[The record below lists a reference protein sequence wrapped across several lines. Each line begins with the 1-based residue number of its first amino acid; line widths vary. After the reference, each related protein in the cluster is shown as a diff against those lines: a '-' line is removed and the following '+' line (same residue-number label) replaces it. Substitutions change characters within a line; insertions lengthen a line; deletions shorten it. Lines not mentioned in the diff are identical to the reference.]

1 MIESPRNRISVFCK
15 VSVLLMF
22 GLQPLFGLAQTNIE
36 RRVYYLDVTYSMVKP
51 NNLWDAVRENLVDA
65 IRDVDDINTEL
76 VVVTFEKDIV
86 DVWERKADDEGKA
99 FLISK
104 IESMPLPSRS
114 TMTNLYA
121 PWKDFVERQ
130 AKAGRINY
138 MFFMTDGEHE
148 VGGDFLSLISKWTG
162 STNPMTYGFY
172 VMLSPSAHN
181 DDVSQ
186 KINAQKRLWIVN
198 TANMNMNLIRL
209 APQAT
214 WNVRTEDFF
223 DVPVYFS
230 GSEGRVLDDIS
241 VESTN
246 PHLKI
251 RSYDVTEQ
259 RMRVHVSTDINAA
272 TYPEESY
279 MNLKIQY
286 QGNND
291 KTVLMS
297 ENVRVKCLNKK
308 ESKLTLDDSRIR
320 GNVSHYSKFLWKEAA
335 THPYK
340 TILSYNYNEDAIG
353 ENAIAEF
360 EIVDHEGKRV
370 SSRDLQ
376 LKVDGQL
383 VDGNRF
389 SLPLGQEEVTLE
401 FTFPDHVES
410 GKYQGSFRL
419 SNSTL
424 DRIDNQE
431 LSGKQGYDALRWTI
445 RYKHAMNPL
454 TKDMLGVLIVLGVL
468 ALIWF
473 AVIRNIKY
481 PRFPRFR
488 KTVLLQKNGKTVS
501 QHHVVFTGARQ
512 VVFSNKKVK
521 QSVLNRFFTGKIVS
535 FVNPEFKTAIYF
547 NPKRKSAIV
556 KALGYRIDPNPVPRS
571 GRATITNI
579 ADKFTIV
586 LQ

>member
-1 MIESPRNRISVFCK
+1 
-15 VSVLLMF
+15 
-22 GLQPLFGLAQTNIE
+22 
-36 RRVYYLDVTYSMVKP
+36 
-51 NNLWDAVRENLVDA
+51 
-65 IRDVDDINTEL
+65 
-76 VVVTFEKDIV
+76 
-86 DVWERKADDEGKA
+86 
-99 FLISK
+99 
-104 IESMPLPSRS
+104 
-114 TMTNLYA
+114 
-121 PWKDFVERQ
+121 
-130 AKAGRINY
+130 
-138 MFFMTDGEHE
+138 
-148 VGGDFLSLISKWTG
+148 
-162 STNPMTYGFY
+162 
-172 VMLSPSAHN
+172 
-181 DDVSQ
+181 
-186 KINAQKRLWIVN
+186 
-198 TANMNMNLIRL
+198 
-209 APQAT
+209 
-214 WNVRTEDFF
+214 
-223 DVPVYFS
+223 
-230 GSEGRVLDDIS
+230 
-241 VESTN
+241 
-246 PHLKI
+246 
-251 RSYDVTEQ
+251 
-259 RMRVHVSTDINAA
+259 MRVHVSTDINAA

-279 MNLKIQY
+279 INLKIQY

-454 TKDMLGVLIVLGVL
+454 AKDMLGVLIVLGVL

-521 QSVLNRFFTGKIVS
+521 QSLLNRFFTGKIVS

-571 GRATITNI
+571 GRATITNT